1 MRMRIEHIRLVMQPV
16 SFQLSLVFVFVFFI
30 VLGLCTP
37 GNHYIH
43 TFNSYSMH
51 MHLKSQYTF
60 PSISVKTLHRTVF
73 LYMHC
78 SLMT

>member
-1 MRMRIEHIRLVMQPV
+1 MQPV
-16 SFQLSLVFVFVFFI
+16 CFQLSLVFVFVFFI

-51 MHLKSQYTF
+51 KHVLSMHLKSQYTF

-78 SLMT
+78 S